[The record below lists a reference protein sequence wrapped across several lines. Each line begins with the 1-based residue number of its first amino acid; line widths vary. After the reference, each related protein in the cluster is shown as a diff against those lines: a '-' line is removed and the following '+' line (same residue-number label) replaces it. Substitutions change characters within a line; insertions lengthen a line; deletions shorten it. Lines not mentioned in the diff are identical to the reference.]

1 MILLQNIFHQF
12 LPQILAT
19 LIKKYNS
26 LKTLEDALVEQTR
39 SAAESAADRVCCGS
53 GAQTVNHSQTWD
65 ENYLAVQSN
74 QATNKLA
81 CIQLRK
87 ASR

>member
-39 SAAESAADRVCCGS
+39 SAADLSNYQVSVRERCSDCESQPDVG
-53 GAQTVNHSQTWD
+53 
-65 ENYLAVQSN
+65 
-74 QATNKLA
+74 
-81 CIQLRK
+81 
-87 ASR
+87 